1 MFRDLD
7 RGVWRRLGSRLISR
21 LRGPMDN
28 PGGDGGPFE
37 KRDAPLPT
45 QNLGG
50 AYCLSGDEDVGARQR
65 AAFSQ
70 HINC

>member
-28 PGGDGGPFE
+28 PGRDSAQFE
-37 KRDAPLPT
+37 RRDAPLAT
-45 QNLGG
+45 RNLPG
-50 AYCLSGDEDVGARQR
+50 ADGLSSEEDVGARQR